1 MYRAIFMLSVAAL
14 VGVLLML
21 LSANQHSV
29 TLALPMLDVQ
39 VPLNTLLLVY
49 FIVGFAVSLFF
60 YGWGVLHY
68 RRCNKEL
75 KDKFAVLEQEI
86 LHLRRNA
93 IQD

>member
-1 MYRAIFMLSVAAL
+1 MLSAAAL

-21 LSANQHSV
+21 LSANQHTV

-39 VPLNTLLLVY
+39 APLNTLLLVY

-60 YGWGVLHY
+60 CGWSILHY

-75 KDKFAVLEQEI
+75 KDKFAVSEQEI